1 MTCDEALEMLSAWLD
16 GEITPEEA
24 AQLAAH
30 LDECAE
36 CRAVEAQLQM
46 TDEELRM
53 LWEEP
58 PAGLSE
64 QIMQAVA
71 REAAAKKHRRWSR
84 WAMPAVA
91 AALVLLVS
99 GTFFSRLAFPSTDS
113 AAMDTAVSS
122 DSNSCSPV
130 LRSTEEESQ
139 PEISSYEAAADE
151 GVATDDSADAAP
163 AETDSV
169 TTIQGTALQAL
180 QDGQVLA
187 DSRQAMVI
195 CLSAWEPA
203 LDGQPQEPWEEGWAL
218 VELPGA
224 EIFEALCESEPDAA
238 VYSPATGVVESY
250 LALAPLE
257 S

>member
-1 MTCDEALEMLSAWLD
+1 MLSARLD
-16 GEITPEEA
+16 GEIAPEEA
-24 AQLAAH
+24 ALLAAH
-30 LDECAE
+30 LEECAA
-36 CRAVEAQLQM
+36 CRAVGAQLQM
-46 TDEELRM
+46 TDEELRT

-64 QIMQAVA
+64 QILQAVA
-71 REAAAKKHRRWSR
+71 QEAAAQKHRRWSR

-113 AAMDTAVSS
+113 AAMDTVVSS

-139 PEISSYEAAADE
+139 PEISSYEAAAADE
-151 GVATDDSADAAP
+151 GIAVDDSVDAAP
-163 AETDSV
+163 AENDSV
-169 TTIQGTALQAL
+169 TAIQGTALQTL
-180 QDGQVLA
+180 HNGQTLA

-195 CLSAWEPA
+195 CLSAWDSA
-203 LDGQPQEPWEEGWAL
+203 LDGQPQELWEEGWAL